1 MKKLL
6 ILVLMPFITWAQ
18 EVRIVS
24 NEVMVCDLTYGED
37 CLLHKSRTELIL
49 PEDATMVFIKNKVTT
64 NGFIIIGMYPKTR
77 DNLYKYNVVGVSSGK
92 KYLICLDLDKEYF
105 TLSTIPF
112 DNTLYMYYF
121 KYL

>member
-6 ILVLMPFITWAQ
+6 ILVLLPFITWAQ

-24 NEVMVCDLTYGED
+24 TQVMVCDLTYGED
-37 CLLHKSRTELIL
+37 CLLHKARTELIL
-49 PEDATMVFIKNKVTT
+49 PEDATMIFIKNKVTT
-64 NGFIIIGMYPKTR
+64 NGFIVLGLQPRTR
-77 DNLYKYNVVGVSSGK
+77 ENLYQYNVVGVSSGK

>member
-1 MKKLL
+1 
-6 ILVLMPFITWAQ
+6 MPFITWAQ

-64 NGFIIIGMYPKTR
+64 NGFIVASII
-77 DNLYKYNVVGVSSGK
+77 NLVFN
-92 KYLICLDLDKEYF
+92 
-105 TLSTIPF
+105 
-112 DNTLYMYYF
+112 NTF
-121 KYL
+121 NWE

>member
-64 NGFIIIGMYPKTR
+64 NGFIVASII
-77 DNLYKYNVVGVSSGK
+77 NLVFN
-92 KYLICLDLDKEYF
+92 
-105 TLSTIPF
+105 
-112 DNTLYMYYF
+112 NTF
-121 KYL
+121 NWE

>member
-18 EVRIVS
+18 EVRIVC
-24 NEVMVCDLTYGED
+24 NEVMVCDLPYGED

-64 NGFIIIGMYPKTR
+64 NGFIVASII
-77 DNLYKYNVVGVSSGK
+77 NLVFN
-92 KYLICLDLDKEYF
+92 
-105 TLSTIPF
+105 
-112 DNTLYMYYF
+112 NTF
-121 KYL
+121 NWE

>member
-64 NGFIIIGMYPKTR
+64 VSGLCVVAFSINIKLTTTLDRAITQNPCYVSL
-77 DNLYKYNVVGVSSGK
+77 NL
-92 KYLICLDLDKEYF
+92 
-105 TLSTIPF
+105 
-112 DNTLYMYYF
+112 
-121 KYL
+121 